1 MCACQCVHPR
11 LFLAHAHP
19 SVASRSGTTLISR
32 GPPAHQ
38 VSRLPRTREGG
49 SPPVVAG
56 HLGEPCSFSTVV
68 LERGQAE
75 ACPPKVWT
83 WTFTSGRPGTG
94 WSKPRPR
101 LAAHLQGL
109 LAAPW
114 LSRPAVTEFGSEKQL
129 VLVRISGPSQ
139 METVPPE
146 ESAGNLSGNALGL
159 GPLACLTKAKLTTLR
174 QGMLQ
179 MERDSWLQTE
189 VSPQLR

>member
-1 MCACQCVHPR
+1 M
-11 LFLAHAHP
+11 
-19 SVASRSGTTLISR
+19 
-32 GPPAHQ
+32 
-38 VSRLPRTREGG
+38 
-49 SPPVVAG
+49 VAG

-68 LERGQAE
+68 WSGDK
-75 ACPPKVWT
+75 PKPVPKGVDLHLHQWAAGA
-83 WTFTSGRPGTG
+83 WLVPAAS
-94 WSKPRPR
+94 R
-101 LAAHLQGL
+101 LAAAHLQGL
-109 LAAPW
+109 FAAPW
-114 LSRPAVTEFGSEKQL
+114 LSPPAVTEFGSEKQL
-129 VLVRISGPSQ
+129 VLARIPGPSQ